1 MEPPKL
7 RKMFPEGVKTIQGPL
22 FYEETP
28 SEYAVHLS
36 RQIHQFVEEK
46 IKKIRLESEDKY
58 NISFNTKIKAQAS

>member
-1 MEPPKL
+1 LIDEENIYANIQEFAAPIQVEWDYKNASLWKPFLEPLKL

-36 RQIHQFVEEK
+36 R
-46 IKKIRLESEDKY
+46 
-58 NISFNTKIKAQAS
+58 